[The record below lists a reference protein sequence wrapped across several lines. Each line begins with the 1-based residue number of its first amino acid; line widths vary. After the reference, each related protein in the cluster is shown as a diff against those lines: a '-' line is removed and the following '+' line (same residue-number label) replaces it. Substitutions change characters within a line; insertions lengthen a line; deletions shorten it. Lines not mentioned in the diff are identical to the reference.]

1 MDDVKMQTA
10 MLVQRLMFEYENLT
24 EEQLHQECQ
33 QLPLK
38 IRRWIVANHPDNRA
52 RKVVLRT
59 TNVAVGEDAVINSG
73 LVISDNYKP
82 LLRIGARAAIS
93 PNVIVIC
100 ASAPNNSALRELPE
114 LQTTHIV
121 ERNVV
126 LDSDSWIGAGAIIL
140 PGVHVGEG
148 AIVGAG
154 SVVTADVPAW
164 TCCAGVPARVTRHLQ
179 ASSTP
184 QLPQPAPSSEST

>member
-1 MDDVKMQTA
+1 MDDAKIQTA
-10 MLVQRLMFEYENLT
+10 MLVQRLMFEYESLT
-24 EEQLHQECQ
+24 EEQLHQDCQ
-33 QLPLK
+33 RLSLK
-38 IRRWIVANHPDNRA
+38 IRRWIVANHPDNRS

-100 ASAPNNSALRELPE
+100 ASAPNNSTLSKLPE
-114 LQTTHIV
+114 LQATHIV
-121 ERNVV
+121 ERTVV
-126 LDSDSWIGAGAIIL
+126 LDDDSWIGAGAIIL
-140 PGVHVGEG
+140 PGVHVGQG

-154 SVVTADVPAW
+154 SVVTANVPAW
-164 TCCAGVPARVTRHLQ
+164 TCCAGVPARVTRHLRCSRMPHSPQ
-179 ASSTP
+179 A
-184 QLPQPAPSSEST
+184 APSSEPT